1 MLAGFGDNAGGDEIL
16 PRGTPIAE
24 DSCIPDKV
32 LEYLRMKIKLNSLSL
47 DLIKSGGIPVN
58 YETVVNTIER

>member
-1 MLAGFGDNAGGDEIL
+1 MLESIKDIVKKTITA
-16 PRGTPIAE
+16 RGE
-24 DSCIPDKV
+24 

-58 YETVVNTIER
+58 YETVVHKLER